1 MIIPTVYGM
10 LLMLLIAGVR
20 KYDVFISMQNMV
32 DSYPQNNR
40 NAFDNNS
47 SLTYLFNC
55 SEFGPIYSDCS
66 KEKLMAKLDVF

>member
-1 MIIPTVYGM
+1 MIIPTIYGM

-47 SLTYLFNC
+47 IVPSSARST
-55 SEFGPIYSDCS
+55 PIAPR
-66 KEKLMAKLDVF
+66 KNLWLN